1 MMITI
6 ETDRL
11 TIRNFGPDDWQDLQ
25 EVAVEYQASESAKY
39 EDPWPTSAEEVKG
52 MVEWFAKGDGY
63 LAVCLKATGKLIGL
77 IAIERR
83 QDQEGAVYN
92 LGYVF
97 HPGYH
102 GHGYATEGCR
112 AAMAYV
118 FDQLAA
124 DGILTGTH
132 PDNEPSVRLLKKL
145 GLSEINRGEFA
156 ISREEWLALWERV
169 GKMESYR
176 KLCLKRQTELRRV
189 MTRSGQYDEAIQLF
203 LSQHAMLHS
212 AKVSAEE
219 ALTGPWSFED
229 EILNDMTE
237 ERIRRVPRNCE
248 HSVAW
253 IIWHI
258 ARCEDITMNLL
269 VAGSPQ
275 VLNQEGRLDRIN
287 SPIRHAGNEMDA
299 ADVARFSDALDI
311 DALQAYRVAVGRRT
325 REIVKQFG
333 PEDLKQ
339 KVDPARLQRIW
350 DEGAVVEAASG
361 IVDYWGKRDVAGLL
375 LMPASRHLIIHLNEA
390 LKLKR
395 RRQ

>member
-1 MMITI
+1 MITI
-6 ETDRL
+6 ETERL
-11 TIRNFGPDDWQDLQ
+11 TIRNFCSDDWQDLQ
-25 EVAVEYQASESAKY
+25 EVAIEYQASEWAKY
-39 EDPWPTSAEEVKG
+39 EGPWPTSTEEVKG
-52 MVEWFAKGDGY
+52 MVEWFSKGADY

-77 IAIERR
+77 VAIERR
-83 QDQEGAVYN
+83 KDQEGAVHN

-112 AAMAYV
+112 AAMDYV
-118 FDQLAA
+118 FGQLAA

-132 PDNEPSVRLLKKL
+132 PANEPSVRLLKKL
-145 GLSEINRGEFA
+145 GLRKVSRGEFA

-176 KLCLKRQTELRRV
+176 KLCLKRQTELRRI
-189 MTRSGQYDEAIQLF
+189 MTRSGQHDEAIQLF

-212 AKVSAEE
+212 ARVAGTE
-219 ALTGPWSFED
+219 PWSFED
-229 EILNDMTE
+229 EVLDDMTE
-237 ERIRRVPRNCE
+237 EQIRRIPRNCE

-275 VLNQEGRLDRIN
+275 VLNQGGWVDRIN
-287 SPIRHAGNEMDA
+287 SPICHAGNEMDEA
-299 ADVARFSDALDI
+299 GMAHFSDSVVI
-311 DALQAYRVAVGRRT
+311 DELRAYRVAVGRRT
-325 REIVKQFG
+325 QEIVKQLV
-333 PEDLKQ
+333 PEDLKR
-339 KVDPARLQRIW
+339 KVDPVHLQRVW
-350 DEGAVVEAASG
+350 DEGAVVEEASG